1 MQNEE
6 FGSLGKAILTAIFL
20 VFVVMAAQFESPKF
34 SFMVMTTIPFSLIG
48 VFGSLFLFDVSIS
61 MTSLLGFLMLVGT
74 VVNAGILYVDTA
86 NLYKNTMDVDT
97 ALIEAG
103 ATRLRPILMTT
114 LTTVLS
120 MIPMALGLGRS
131 GEVMQGLAMVNVGG
145 LFASTLLS
153 LLMLPVYYKVM
164 NRGGHKEEFPD
175 LD

>member
-1 MQNEE
+1 
-6 FGSLGKAILTAIFL
+6 
-20 VFVVMAAQFESPKF
+20 
-34 SFMVMTTIPFSLIG
+34 
-48 VFGSLFLFDVSIS
+48 
-61 MTSLLGFLMLVGT
+61 
-74 VVNAGILYVDTA
+74 
-86 NLYKNTMDVDT
+86 
-97 ALIEAG
+97 
-103 ATRLRPILMTT
+103 MTT